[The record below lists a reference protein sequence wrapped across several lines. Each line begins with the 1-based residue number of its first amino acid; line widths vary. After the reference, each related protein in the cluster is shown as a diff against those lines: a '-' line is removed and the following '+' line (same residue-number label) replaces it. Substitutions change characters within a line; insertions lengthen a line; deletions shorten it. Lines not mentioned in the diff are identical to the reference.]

1 MRALAAHLPAL
12 LCVAALA
19 VTALAQEA
27 RPPMQKPPGA
37 AMEKRDAP
45 SPSSHDV
52 RRCLSS
58 EFGLGSYDP
67 ISYHT
72 GTPQR
77 GDPAYFFD
85 HDRVRYVFTDAANRD
100 RFAAEPERYLARYG
114 GWCAMSLALG
124 SFTCPDYDNFQIE
137 DGRLY
142 LFETTVFTNGR
153 TLWNQDPGSNRAR
166 ADGYYRLRRAP

>member
-1 MRALAAHLPAL
+1 MRTLGANLPVL

-19 VTALAQEA
+19 GTALAQEA
-27 RPPMQKPPGA
+27 RPPMQKTPGA

-45 SPSSHDV
+45 STSSHDA

-58 EFGLGSYDP
+58 EYGLRGYDP

-100 RFAAEPERYLARYG
+100 RFAAEPERYLPRYG

-137 DGRLY
+137 DEQLY

-153 TLWNQDPGSNRAR
+153 TLWNQDPGDNRAR
-166 ADGYYRLRRAP
+166 ADRHYRLSLAP